1 MIGRG
6 RRDDRIETGDESQRG
21 RAREIRHDP
30 IVLLPTVG
38 GTEPR
43 TAPPPDRVRDSDRAG
58 APARHRLRAWQSGP
72 PARGGAS
79 ESGGRRTRRFRGHD
93 SPRGERDPTSESRVP
108 KRRSRRASLPR
119 GVRLG
124 ALRSLLPSLG
134 GAGGRARGGPPGLE
148 ARRTVLDLRGGPGGA
163 VGGAPAGPA
172 TAVRL
177 AAAPGGAR
185 PQRPARTRL
194 HGGGGRSG
202 GPSGS
207 RAHLVSDL

>member
-43 TAPPPDRVRDSDRAG
+43 AAPPPDRVRDSDRAG
-58 APARHRLRAWQSGP
+58 APARHRLRARKSGP
-72 PARGGAS
+72 PARRATPGPL
-79 ESGGRRTRRFRGHD
+79 GRRRGRVRGYD

-108 KRRSRRASLPR
+108 KGHRPRAFFPRR
-119 GVRLG
+119 VRLRAVG
-124 ALRSLLPSLG
+124 SLLPSLG
-134 GAGGRARGGPPGLE
+134 GAGGRARSRPSGLE
-148 ARRTVLDLRGGPGGA
+148 TRRTVLDLRGGPGGA